1 MKNFFKEQFTFN
13 TVQIVTMGLLV
24 ALEVVLNR
32 FASINLWNLKIGLA
46 FIPVMLAGMLMG
58 PVKAGFVAVVS
69 DLIGAL
75 LFPSGAFFPGFT
87 VTALLRGILY
97 GGLLYK
103 KPSMLNITIVA
114 VIDQLVLSLFLT
126 SLWLSI
132 LYSSPYMP
140 LVVSRLVQVLPLLPI
155 EIAVGAAMPKLI
167 VDRLKPVI
175 EQKDKKNMS
184 VSF

>member
-24 ALEVVLNR
+24 ALEIVLSR
-32 FASINLWNLKIGLA
+32 FGSINLWNLKIGLA
-46 FIPVMLAGMLMG
+46 FVPVMLTGMLMG
-58 PVKAGFVAVVS
+58 PVKSAFVAVVS
-69 DLIGAL
+69 DVVGAL

-114 VIDQLVLSLFLT
+114 VIDQLILSLFLT
-126 SLWLSI
+126 SFWLSI
-132 LYSSPYMP
+132 LYASPYMP

-155 EIAVGAAMPKLI
+155 EIAIAAAMPKLL
-167 VDRLKPVI
+167 VDRLKPVM
-175 EQKDKKNMS
+175 EQNTKKKR
-184 VSF
+184 VASF